1 MAKKKKAQPKKKAKK
16 RSGLTV
22 GANAMSG
29 TKKKKAKKRSGTSF
43 GQKQKSWKR
52 ALIASS
58 IMRLASGGVAYIA
71 QSQNM
76 GQELPKIKI
85 AVPLAVATL
94 SYYDVI
100 PSPDMFPAGVQG
112 FVDAAVDN
120 TQFLKDLF
128 DFKFMAKKP
137 AATSGPLRVVPQQGV
152 IMRRLESPEIRARSG
167 NGNSPLADYME
178 DRGASFRH

>member
-1 MAKKKKAQPKKKAKK
+1 MGKSKKKPAKKKAKK
-16 RSGLTV
+16 KSGLMV
-22 GANAMSG
+22 GANAMAG
-29 TKKKKAKKRSGTSF
+29 KKKKPKKKSGTGF

-52 ALIASS
+52 ALLASG

-85 AVPLAVATL
+85 AVPFTVAVLA
-94 SYYDVI
+94 YNDII

-120 TQFLKDLF
+120 TQFLKDIF
-128 DFKFMAKKP
+128 DFKFLQKKP
-137 AATSGPLRVVPQQGV
+137 AAASGPLRVVPQQGV
-152 IMRRLESPEIRARSG
+152 IMQRLQAPEIRARSG
-167 NGNSPLADYME
+167 NGTPLADYMD